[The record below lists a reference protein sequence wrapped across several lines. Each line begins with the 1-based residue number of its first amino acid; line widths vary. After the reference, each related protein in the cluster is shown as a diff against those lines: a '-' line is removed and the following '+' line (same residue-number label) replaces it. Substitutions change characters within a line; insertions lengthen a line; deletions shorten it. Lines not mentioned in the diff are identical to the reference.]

1 MNKCWKRS
9 KMLEGKLV
17 YCLQFVTSNTP
28 TLIIFP
34 LQLTIILTHTNSN
47 HEINL
52 LSEQIKLVTMHGHSS
67 KALWTFSKVHAID
80 VQSSRGVKF
89 GLAFVFE
96 NFQLMLKRMPKV
108 VAKCEIVCNVIVN

>member
-1 MNKCWKRS
+1 
-9 KMLEGKLV
+9 
-17 YCLQFVTSNTP
+17 
-28 TLIIFP
+28 
-34 LQLTIILTHTNSN
+34 
-47 HEINL
+47 
-52 LSEQIKLVTMHGHSS
+52 MHGHSS